1 MTTHAPT
8 TKGSRVWLK
17 RIAVAVWA
25 PVAAELFLRLLA
37 PVALMPRYVVAS
49 PYGIRVNQPS
59 VTYWQRTPE
68 VAVKLSINSQGIRAD
83 REIPLQK
90 PPGVVRIVG
99 LGDSFGMGYEVAL
112 EETFWA
118 VAERELQAKG
128 VQAQFVN
135 LSVSGHGTAEELVML
150 RTVGFEFQPD
160 LVVVAWG
167 GSDLEDNQRSKLFRV
182 DSGRVVPDQTVYL
195 PGTAV
200 QEFLGQFSLYRLISE
215 RCQLYSFVRETV
227 AGEIKKTLLL
237 LRSTGTTHPVNPTLL
252 AHGDALDASQE
263 LAIALLSEM
272 QRDCT
277 TRGVPLL
284 VLDLP
289 GERDG
294 VIESRFPDDPL
305 GQDFGLRLARVDD
318 SFVAHRN
325 EPLFRRQGHGH
336 YTPRGYELVGMALA
350 EAIQRLLA
358 ESLQARPSDSGPTVE
373 SRGDLST
380 TPRGSR

>member
-1 MTTHAPT
+1 
-8 TKGSRVWLK
+8 
-17 RIAVAVWA
+17 
-25 PVAAELFLRLLA
+25 
-37 PVALMPRYVVAS
+37 
-49 PYGIRVNQPS
+49 VNQPS

>member
-90 PPGVVRIVG
+90 PPGVLRIVG

-195 PGTAV
+195 PGTAI

-237 LRSTGTTHPVNPTLL
+237 LRSTRTTHQVNPTPL

-277 TRGVPLL
+277 ARGVPLL

-294 VIESRFPDDPL
+294 VIASRFPDDPL

-318 SFVAHRN
+318 SFVFHRN

-358 ESLQARPSDSGPTVE
+358 ESLQARPSDSGPNFE